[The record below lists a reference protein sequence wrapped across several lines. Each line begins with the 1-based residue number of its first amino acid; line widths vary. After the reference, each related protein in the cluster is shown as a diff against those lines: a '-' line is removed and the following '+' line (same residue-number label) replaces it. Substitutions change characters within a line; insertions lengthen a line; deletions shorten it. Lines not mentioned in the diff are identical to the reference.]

1 MYISEYNLI
10 AETGDMLVL
19 VCFDGFEFVRVCI
32 SNLTHLPLDKMAA
45 ISQMMFQVHFC
56 DSKVLHLIK
65 ISPKFV
71 TKCSITNNPALV

>member
-10 AETGDMLVL
+10 AETGDMLVF

-56 DSKVLHLIK
+56 D
-65 ISPKFV
+65 
-71 TKCSITNNPALV
+71 